1 MSEVP
6 SLKGRFQIKEN
17 NLIISDTETEDDGK
31 YTCRDVKSGEF
42 TDIEVIGKQTNYLS
56 IEHLL
61 REIFY

>member
-17 NLIISDTETEDDGK
+17 NLIISDTEPEDDGK
-31 YTCRDVKSGEF
+31 YTCRDVKSGES